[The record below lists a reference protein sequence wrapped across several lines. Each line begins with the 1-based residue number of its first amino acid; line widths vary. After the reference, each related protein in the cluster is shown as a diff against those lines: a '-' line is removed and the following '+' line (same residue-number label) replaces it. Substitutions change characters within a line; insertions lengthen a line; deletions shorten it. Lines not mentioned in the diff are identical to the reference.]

1 MGESKPRKMKAALE
15 RLSPGAAFCAAP
27 AGGGTAVGADSVGSG
42 SMGFA
47 ELFGSIT
54 LAEAFPLTLAFVAFL
69 AVGMWMFRRWGNS
82 PATQAPLEEPVVEA
96 AEVPEEER
104 ERELLNV

>member
-1 MGESKPRKMKAALE
+1 MEEAKPGKMKATLE

-27 AGGGTAVGADSVGSG
+27 AGGAGGADVSG
-42 SMGFA
+42 SLGGGTMGAA

-54 LAEAFPLTLAFVAFL
+54 FAEAFPLTLAFAAFL
-69 AVGMWMFRRWGNS
+69 AVGMWMFRRWGNT
-82 PATQAPLEEPVVEA
+82 PAQAPLEEPVVEA

-104 ERELLNV
+104 ERELVSV